1 MAFADNLPI
10 TESLG
15 VFVGV
20 TGLDWLT
27 EGRAEPLNAALVAL
41 AAGTAIYVV
50 RRWSKHRQKR

>member
-41 AAGTAIYVV
+41 AVKFPSARLIDNTVL
-50 RRWSKHRQKR
+50 R